1 MFLRAIT
8 AHTISQIPM
17 KTSQTPATTAST
29 AIEPKDQAITTMP
42 AIQFA
47 VAAKSL
53 LRHEGMLAALS
64 VPPIADD

>member
-1 MFLRAIT
+1 
-8 AHTISQIPM
+8 
-17 KTSQTPATTAST
+17 
-29 AIEPKDQAITTMP
+29 MP

-53 LRHEGMLAALS
+53 RRHEGMLAALS